1 MDDFSKIWRAFFA
14 IAIMG
19 IAVQQFMF
27 ADMMAVIMPPH
38 YPAWLTPRLLWTSV
52 TSIGLIAV
60 SICILFGFK
69 GRLTSLLLALVLL
82 LFVLIF
88 QVPGTQYPA
97 HIGSWINPFKEFALA
112 GGALV
117 IAGSLPEDDTMPD
130 FFKLLEKAIP
140 FGKYML
146 AITLSTFGSTH
157 FIYRDF
163 CASLVPNWIPFHYFW
178 SDFAGVALIAG
189 GLGIILGVL
198 GRQLLFF
205 NNLSKLAARL
215 VGIMIFLWF
224 IMLHVP
230 RAIADPHTG
239 NGNEW
244 TSVFEALAFS
254 GIAFLIARKQQ
265 PVSSYSF
272 KKEAA

>member
-1 MDDFSKIWRAFFA
+1 MEDFSKVWRAFFA
-14 IAIMG
+14 LAIMG
-19 IAVQQFMF
+19 IAVQQFIF
-27 ADMMAVIMPPH
+27 ADMMAVIIPPK
-38 YPAWLTPRLLWTSV
+38 YPTWLAPRLLWTSV
-52 TSIGLIAV
+52 ISIGLIAAAG
-60 SICILFGFK
+60 CILFEFK
-69 GRLTSLLLALVLL
+69 GRMISLLLALVLF
-82 LFVLIF
+82 LFVLVF
-88 QVPGTQYPA
+88 QIPGTQYPG

-117 IAGSLPEDDTMPD
+117 IAGSLPEDHIIPD
-130 FFKLLEKAIP
+130 FFKLLEKLIP

-146 AITLSTFGSTH
+146 AITLVTFGSTH

-163 CASLVPNWIPFHYFW
+163 CALLVPNWIPLHYFW
-178 SDFAGVALIAG
+178 SDFAGIALISG
-189 GLGIILGVL
+189 GLGIILGVF
-198 GRQLLFF
+198 GSSWLLF

-254 GIAFLIARKQQ
+254 GIAFLIARKRQTA
-265 PVSSYSF
+265 SSYLF
-272 KKEAA
+272 QQATA